1 MKVLLQILS
10 VLSLIVASFLGG
22 IFSTFSRFAVE
33 PWYWHVPNLI
43 WAITIVIAVTL
54 AIIMA
59 MASHQINP
67 PAKLAAHPKGPS
79 GGDIIP

>member
-22 IFSTFSRFAVE
+22 IFSTFSAAVAE
-33 PWYWHVPNLI
+33 PWYWNVPNLI
-43 WAITIVIAVTL
+43 WVITIVIAVTL

-67 PAKLAAHPKGPS
+67 SPKPMARPKSPS

>member
-1 MKVLLQILS
+1 MKTLLQVVS

-22 IFSTFSRFAVE
+22 IFSTFSAAAAE
-33 PWYWHVPNLI
+33 PWYWNVPNLI
-43 WAITIVIAVTL
+43 WVITIVIAVTL
-54 AIIMA
+54 SAIMA

-67 PAKLAAHPKGPS
+67 PAKLAARPKGPS